1 MHNKNNVSR
10 RQNRVRKKLRLVS
23 DKPRLT
29 VFRSNKHIY
38 AQIIDDK
45 TGKTLLSASEKS
57 VKETKGTKTDRAK
70 VLGNQIGKLA
80 IEKKIKAVVFDKGS
94 YSYHGRVKAV
104 AEGAREGGLIF

>member
-1 MHNKNNVSR
+1 MHNKNNVTR
-10 RQNRVRKKLRLVS
+10 RQSKVRKKLRLVS

-45 TGKTLLSASEKS
+45 TGKTLLSPSEKS
-57 VKETKGTKTDRAK
+57 VKEAKGTKTDRAK

-80 IEKKIKAVVFDKGS
+80 LEKKIKTVVFDKGS

>member
-1 MHNKNNVSR
+1 MHNKNNVTR
-10 RQNRVRKKLRLVS
+10 RQRRVRKKLRLVS

-38 AQIIDDK
+38 AQIIDDT

-57 VKETKGTKTDRAK
+57 MKETKGTKTDRAK
-70 VLGNQIGKLA
+70 VLGTQIGKMAL
-80 IEKKIKAVVFDKGS
+80 EKKIKTVVFDKGS

-104 AEGAREGGLIF
+104 AEGAREGGLTF